1 MSTCLAGG
9 TVHKGRC
16 EDRKPPT
23 HGDVAFGLL
32 LGVAAAAGVSGPEER
47 PRRGLPATGFLTGSP
62 LPGCS
67 HWRTRA
73 IRLRPGI
80 RPLAGLGSTGR
91 ARRWRLASRVSSSS
105 PVGGS
110 GASMSAPKRRP
121 LRCEQKGSHGAA
133 RCARL
138 PDLEPSWPVQKR
150 SDPPCTARVPL
161 IWDIA
166 SGRAAAS
173 GAGRRWRTRCCCSA
187 RLAPGRARSVVIPMI
202 LDAPGRGRH
211 DLDPT

>member
-1 MSTCLAGG
+1 MGTCLRPRG
-9 TVHKGRC
+9 TTPVHKGRC
-16 EDRKPPT
+16 ERSP
-23 HGDVAFGLL
+23 
-32 LGVAAAAGVSGPEER
+32 AAH
-47 PRRGLPATGFLTGSP
+47 PRRCGLRPAARCGGRRRRALGRGRGFGVGCPVTGYPTESR

-67 HWRTRA
+67 HWRTPA
-73 IRLRPGI
+73 TRPQRGI
-80 RPLAGLGSTGR
+80 RPLARLGSTGP
-91 ARRWRLASRVSSSS
+91 ARRWHLASPVLSPS

-138 PDLEPSWPVQKR
+138 PGLEPSSNGPRR
-150 SDPPCTARVPL
+150 SDPPCNARVRL
-161 IWDIA
+161 IWGTA

-187 RLAPGRARSVVIPMI
+187 RLAPGRARAS
-202 LDAPGRGRH
+202 
-211 DLDPT
+211 